1 MSFHRWLKSS
11 TLISAAV
18 VLCFTQFCLAQDSS
32 GSQSWTATSQQSD
45 LGGRVNPTRTSETHT
60 ESNGRV
66 VDKTSVETL
75 GPDGRYVPYSETEKE
90 SVRVNDTTVRNIERT
105 FAHGPNGERTLIQ
118 ESQEESRTLPGGQQK
133 VVRTTSSADVN
144 GALQVVR
151 RELEDS
157 RQPSPGVRETHTTVL
172 TPDVNGG
179 LTPAV
184 QIEQR
189 ETTSS
194 DGTIETKKS
203 TQLSDGSGRWQ
214 LSEVR
219 ESTSKQESGQLR
231 SKDERVLR
239 PNANGTLAVVER
251 TVTKQ
256 TGAGPGETHN
266 TSETYST
273 NVPGQAG
280 DDHLQFVQRESTVRR
295 TTATG
300 AQSTSR
306 QVQQTNP
313 GNPSDSLRVTME
325 TIDIVR
331 PGSSG
336 NTDETRTIL
345 TPDSNGQLGEVWIDT
360 GKTGNPA
367 AIQVDTRTS
376 AKPK

>member
-1 MSFHRWLKSS
+1 MSLYRWLKSS
-11 TLISAAV
+11 PLISAIV
-18 VLCFTQFCLAQDSS
+18 FFCLAQVSLAQDSS
-32 GSQSWTATSQQSD
+32 NPSWSATSQQSD
-45 LGGRVNPTRTSETHT
+45 PDGRVNPTRTTETHS
-60 ESNGRV
+60 EANGRV
-66 VDKTSVETL
+66 VDKTSIQTL

-105 FAHGPNGERTLIQ
+105 FAPGPNGERTLIQ
-118 ESQEESRTLPGGQQK
+118 EKQEESRSLPGGEQK
-133 VVRTTSSADVN
+133 IVRTTSSPDAN
-144 GALQVVR
+144 GALQVMR
-151 RELEDS
+151 RELEDTK
-157 RQPSPGVRETHTTVL
+157 QPNPGVRESHTTVL

-184 QIEQR
+184 QIDQR
-189 ETTSS
+189 ETKTS
-194 DGTIETKKS
+194 DGTIETRKS
-203 TQLSDGSGRWQ
+203 TLLSDGSGRWQ

-219 ESTSKQESGQLR
+219 ESTSKQENGQLR
-231 SKDERVLR
+231 NKDERVLR

-251 TVTKQ
+251 TVTRQ
-256 TGAGPGETHN
+256 TDAGSVETHN

-280 DDHLQFVQRESTVRR
+280 DDNLQLVQRQSTVRR

-313 GNPSDSLRVTME
+313 GNPSDGLHVTTE

-336 NTDETRTIL
+336 NADQTRTIL
-345 TPDSNGQLGEVWIDT
+345 APDSDGQLHEVWVDT

-367 AIQVDTRTS
+367 AIQVDTRTA

>member
-1 MSFHRWLKSS
+1 MSFHRCLKS
-11 TLISAAV
+11 LPLVFVALV
-18 VLCFTQFCLAQDSS
+18 FCLTQFSLTQDSS
-32 GSQSWTATSQQSD
+32 NQSWTATSQQSD
-45 LGGRVNPTRTSETHT
+45 RDGGLNPTRTTETHT
-60 ESNGRV
+60 EVNGRV
-66 VDKTSVETL
+66 VDKTSIQTL

-90 SVRVNDTTVRNIERT
+90 SVRVNDTTVRTIERN
-105 FAHGPNGERTLIQ
+105 FATGPNGERTLIQ
-118 ESQEESRTLPGGQQK
+118 EKQEESRSLPGGGQK
-133 VVRTTSSADVN
+133 IVRTTSSPDAN

-151 RELEDS
+151 RELEDTK
-157 RQPSPGVRETHTTVL
+157 QPSPGVRETHTTVL
-172 TPDVNGG
+172 SPDVNGG
-179 LTPAV
+179 LTPVV
-184 QIEQR
+184 QIDQR
-189 ETTSS
+189 ETKTS
-194 DGTIETKKS
+194 DGTIETRKS
-203 TQLSDGSGRWQ
+203 TLLSDGSGRWQ

-219 ESTSKQESGQLR
+219 ESTSKQETGQPR

-251 TVTKQ
+251 TVTRQ
-256 TGAGPGETHN
+256 AETGPGETHN

-280 DDHLQFVQRESTVRR
+280 DDSLQLVQRESTVRR
-295 TTATG
+295 NTATG

-313 GNPSDSLRVTME
+313 GNPSDGLRVTTE

-331 PGSSG
+331 PASNGKADQ
-336 NTDETRTIL
+336 TQTIL
-345 TPDSNGQLGEVWIDT
+345 APDSNGQLHEVWVDT

>member
-1 MSFHRWLKSS
+1 MSLYRWLKSS
-11 TLISAAV
+11 PLISAIV
-18 VLCFTQFCLAQDSS
+18 FFCLAQVSLAQDSS
-32 GSQSWTATSQQSD
+32 NPSWSATSQQSD
-45 LGGRVNPTRTSETHT
+45 PDGRVNPTRTTETHS
-60 ESNGRV
+60 EANGRV
-66 VDKTSVETL
+66 VDKTSIQTL

-105 FAHGPNGERTLIQ
+105 FAPGPNGERTLIQ
-118 ESQEESRTLPGGQQK
+118 EKQEESRSLPGGEQK
-133 VVRTTSSADVN
+133 IVRTTSSPDAN
-144 GALQVVR
+144 GALQVMR
-151 RELEDS
+151 RELEDTK
-157 RQPSPGVRETHTTVL
+157 QPSPGVRESHTTVL

-184 QIEQR
+184 QIDQR
-189 ETTSS
+189 ETKTS
-194 DGTIETKKS
+194 DGTIETRKS
-203 TQLSDGSGRWQ
+203 TMLSDGSGRWQ

-219 ESTSKQESGQLR
+219 ESTSKQENGQLR
-231 SKDERVLR
+231 NKDERVLR

-251 TVTKQ
+251 TVTRQ
-256 TGAGPGETHN
+256 TDAGSGETHN

-280 DDHLQFVQRESTVRR
+280 DDNLQLVQRESTVRR

-313 GNPSDSLRVTME
+313 GNSSDSLHVTTE

-336 NTDETRTIL
+336 NADQTRTIL
-345 TPDSNGQLGEVWIDT
+345 APDSDGQLHEVWVDT
-360 GKTGNPA
+360 GKIGNPA
-367 AIQVDTRTS
+367 AIQVDTRTA